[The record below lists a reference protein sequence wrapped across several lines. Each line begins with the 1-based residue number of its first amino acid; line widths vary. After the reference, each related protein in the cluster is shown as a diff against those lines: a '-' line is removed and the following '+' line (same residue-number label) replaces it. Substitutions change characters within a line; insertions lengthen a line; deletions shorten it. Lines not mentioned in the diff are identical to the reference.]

1 VSDKFPDSPTNPVT
15 TTMSTSPLSVDVF
28 VTPIRQYAGG
38 APQGPGDE
46 PTWAPMSSTL
56 IAGKSEAILVDALMT
71 NDKADALAEWAHGFG
86 KRITGVYIT
95 HGHSDH
101 WLGLARLLEH
111 FPEARGFATAEVA
124 ARAAFEVASN
134 RTSHFWTSR
143 FPGELP
149 ETPILPEVLAEPQF
163 ELEGQ
168 LVRVVSV
175 GQGDTEHST
184 FFYVPSAE
192 AVVAGDI
199 VYNNVHMMQAET
211 NAEKREAWI
220 ASLDAIAALQPR
232 IVVAGHKR
240 AGSADLPDH
249 ISASQQYLRDF
260 TRIASERDTVKDL
273 VAGMMELHGDR
284 DNPHTLWISARAAVA
299 NRT

>member
-1 VSDKFPDSPTNPVT
+1 
-15 TTMSTSPLSVDVF
+15 MSTGPLSIDVF
-28 VTPIRQYAGG
+28 VTPIRPYAGG

-56 IAGKSEAILVDALMT
+56 IAGKKEAILVDALMT
-71 NDKADALAEWAHGFG
+71 NDQADALAEWAQGFG

-134 RTSHFWTSR
+134 RKSLFWTSS

-149 ETPILPEVLAEPQF
+149 ETPVLPEVLEEPEF

-184 FFYVPSAE
+184 FFHVPSAE

-199 VYNNVHMMQAET
+199 VYNNVHMMQVET
-211 NAEKREAWI
+211 NEEKREAWI
-220 ASLDAIAALQPR
+220 ASLDAIAALEPK

-240 AGSADLPDH
+240 AGSSDLPDH

-260 TRIASERDTVKDL
+260 TRIATERDTVEAL

-299 NRT
+299 NRA

>member
-1 VSDKFPDSPTNPVT
+1 
-15 TTMSTSPLSVDVF
+15 MSTSPLSVDVF
-28 VTPIRQYAGG
+28 VTPIRPYVG
-38 APQGPGDE
+38 ATPQGRGDE

-56 IAGKSEAILVDALMT
+56 IAAENEAILVDALMT
-71 NDKADALAEWAHGFG
+71 NGQADALAEWAKGFG

-124 ARAAFEVASN
+124 ARAAWEAESN
-134 RTSHFWTSR
+134 QRSQYWTSR

-149 ETPILPEVLAEPQF
+149 ESPVVPEVIAEPEF
-163 ELEGQ
+163 KLDGQ

-175 GQGDTEHST
+175 GQGDTDHST
-184 FFYVPSAE
+184 FFHVPSAE
-192 AVVAGDI
+192 AVVGGDV
-199 VYNNVHMMQAET
+199 VYNNVHMMQFET
-211 NAEKREAWI
+211 NEEKREAWI
-220 ASLDAIAALQPR
+220 ASLDAIAAVEPK

-240 AGSADLPDH
+240 AGSPDLPEH

-260 TRIASERDTVKDL
+260 TRIAKERATVEDL

-284 DNPHTLWISARAAVA
+284 DNPHTLWISARAAMA
-299 NRT
+299 NRS